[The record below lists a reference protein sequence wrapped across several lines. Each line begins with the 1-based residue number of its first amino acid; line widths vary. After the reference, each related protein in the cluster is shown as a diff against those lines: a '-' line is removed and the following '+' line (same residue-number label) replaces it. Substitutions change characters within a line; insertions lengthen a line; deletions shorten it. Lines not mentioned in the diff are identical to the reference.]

1 MTTLNLNDREAA
13 ERDSMLERLSPGAVG
28 REHEGSFGASEGI
41 ADDLPIGHG
50 RVPFIPG
57 IGDEE
62 PPGEKFRPEPPL
74 AAPATPT
81 IGVAREELGAFEP
94 EGPEGPSFSDALFAR
109 WRTRN
114 TGVAMQRQLSAEHEA
129 EHGTP
134 LIPITWDKAYIDEVW
149 ERWGGENGVPDDM
162 RQTYLEHVMVG
173 RSNEEVNARSQSFMR
188 SLEDRRLLEDE
199 SLLQGVGTGI
209 VNMLTDPV
217 TAAEAVFLWSVTGVK
232 QLAAAAGGIIGLE
245 QAIISA
251 DDPVQTNVD
260 TVVAAAA
267 ATTMGAGIGFIGQGL
282 GRRAAKKLDAELRAH
297 VETEVP
303 KPTTTVPSQSKV
315 AARGKAH
322 DNPVAAK
329 PEAPTGKP
337 ATAPA
342 RAVDEE
348 LTELVD
354 DFTPTSLLDEG
365 DEADQAV
372 LAMQRHEATEAVE
385 AVEVTKLKATL
396 GDAIDDAEEA
406 LLHPKTIKLADLKT
420 AAERLGVELPE
431 GCK

>member
-1 MTTLNLNDREAA
+1 
-13 ERDSMLERLSPGAVG
+13 
-28 REHEGSFGASEGI
+28 
-41 ADDLPIGHG
+41 
-50 RVPFIPG
+50 
-57 IGDEE
+57 
-62 PPGEKFRPEPPL
+62 
-74 AAPATPT
+74 
-81 IGVAREELGAFEP
+81 
-94 EGPEGPSFSDALFAR
+94 
-109 WRTRN
+109 
-114 TGVAMQRQLSAEHEA
+114 
-129 EHGTP
+129 
-134 LIPITWDKAYIDEVW
+134 
-149 ERWGGENGVPDDM
+149 
-162 RQTYLEHVMVG
+162 
-173 RSNEEVNARSQSFMR
+173 
-188 SLEDRRLLEDE
+188 
-199 SLLQGVGTGI
+199 
-209 VNMLTDPV
+209 
-217 TAAEAVFLWSVTGVK
+217 
-232 QLAAAAGGIIGLE
+232 
-245 QAIISA
+245 
-251 DDPVQTNVD
+251 
-260 TVVAAAA
+260 
-267 ATTMGAGIGFIGQGL
+267 MGAGIGFIGQGL

-303 KPTTTVPSQSKV
+303 KPTTTVPAQSKV

-329 PEAPTGKP
+329 ADVIAAKMAANSPLNK
-337 ATAPA
+337 ATDAA

-372 LAMQRHEATEAVE
+372 LAMQRHEAAEAVE